1 MRDRNWQLVLGDNLY
16 NPIRRAAQREGIF
29 RARRLQAKRKH
40 SGNAVRLIGN
50 REHSSLDRTRNAVVH
65 RLRLVLIVDRIA
77 DGFRGGSGKYGIELL
92 DLGVQATDNSL

>member
-40 SGNAVRLIGN
+40 SGNAVGLIGN
-50 REHSSLDRTRNAVVH
+50 REHGSLDGTRNAVVH
-65 RLRLVLIVDRIA
+65 RLRLVLIVDSVA
-77 DGFRGGSGKYGIELL
+77 DSLCGSGGKYGIELL
-92 DLGVQATDNSL
+92 DLGIQAADNA